1 MKKET
6 REQKIDIGMR
16 GKPYRYRVKKIISGD
31 YAELEIYPV
40 YGNGRTMPKR
50 ERGNQTAD
58 AQKKIND
65 RNRVKNFYRKLNA
78 NFGKHD
84 LVLHVTYSGDA
95 PDEQRVKRDVTNYIR
110 RIKRYRKK
118 IGLPEMKYAY
128 VTESADGDKNPTRIH
143 AHIVMTGGGDGWQ
156 AAAQYRA
163 KMEMMWTCGDYANA
177 DFLQPKPDSNGLE
190 PLARYML
197 KNRGTIKRIACSKNM
212 KQPKIRTSDTVVT
225 KRRAERAATDHA
237 KTVELCEKICAG
249 YECQDTE
256 IRENEFVR
264 GVSISAKL
272 AKKRR
277 RE

>member
-1 MKKET
+1 MKNET

-40 YGNGRTMPKR
+40 YGNGRTIPKR

-65 RNRVKNFYRKLNA
+65 RNRIKNFYRKLNA

-84 LVLHVTYSGDA
+84 LVLHVTYSGEM
-95 PDEQRVKRDVTNYIR
+95 PDERRVKRDVANYIR

-143 AHIVMTGGGDGWQ
+143 AHIVMTGGGDEWQ
-156 AAAQYRA
+156 TAAQYRA
-163 KMEMMWTCGDYANA
+163 KMEMMWTCR
-177 DFLQPKPDSNGLE
+177 GLRKCGFPATE
-190 PLARYML
+190 T
-197 KNRGTIKRIACSKNM
+197 GFEWV
-212 KQPKIRTSDTVVT
+212 RTTGAVYVKKSRDNQ
-225 KRRAERAATDHA
+225 TDRVQQKHE
-237 KTVELCEKICAG
+237 T
-249 YECQDTE
+249 TE
-256 IRENEFVR
+256 NPHQ
-264 GVSISAKL
+264 
-272 AKKRR
+272 
-277 RE
+277 